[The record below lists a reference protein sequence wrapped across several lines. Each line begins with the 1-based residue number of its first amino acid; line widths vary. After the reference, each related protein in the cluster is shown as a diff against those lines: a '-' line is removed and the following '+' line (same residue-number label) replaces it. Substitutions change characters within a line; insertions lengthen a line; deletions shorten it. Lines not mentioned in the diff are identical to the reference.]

1 MCSSDLAQSG
11 IAGSTIIGNNVQI
24 GGQTGISGHLFIG
37 NNVKIG
43 GKSGVVADIEDNK
56 TVMGYPARNIRDFL
70 TGNK

>member
-1 MCSSDLAQSG
+1 MIAAQSG
-11 IAGSTIIGNNVQI
+11 IAGSTIVGNNVQI

-70 TGNK
+70 TSNK